1 MMKGEFVMG
10 WTYTHKDS
18 GVSAAEFLKRELF
31 TFSHVPEEQRPTVVA
46 DAGTD
51 FVINVPASYIKAH
64 PEDWFSCYEREADG
78 SVNTLVAVLTAR
90 SKDHY
95 NFGYKDL
102 AETSGPYK
110 NTNAS
115 LLKYLTPLRDDG
127 SSMYQWAKEFRD
139 RIQSAKESK
148 ARVAKITDGVKIK
161 LEYPVKV
168 GGVSYDT
175 FTARSMRYRQGRK
188 IIQNGRVWVTPN
200 GMLVRLS
207 KETVRNAKILSSAS

>member
-1 MMKGEFVMG
+1 MG

-31 TFSHVPEEQRPTVVA
+31 TFSHVSEEQRPTVVA
-46 DAGTD
+46 NAGTD
-51 FVINVPASYIKAH
+51 FVINVPDAYIKTR
-64 PEDWFSCYEREADG
+64 PDEWSCYEREADG

-90 SKDHY
+90 AKDYY

-102 AETSGPYK
+102 SETSFPYK

-127 SSMYQWAKEFRD
+127 SMSYKWAKDFRE
-139 RIQSAKESK
+139 RIQAGKENK
-148 ARVAKITDGVKIK
+148 ARVAKIKDGDKIV
-161 LEYPVKV
+161 LEHPVKV

-200 GMLVRLS
+200 GVLVRLS
-207 KETVRNAKILSSAS
+207 KETVRNAKILPAAS